1 MTEQEID
8 ELIYL
13 QDLVFESAKW
23 RISEDDPCGCIE
35 REVRDRLDKLQQ
47 ALRGKQDEA
56 AVPEFDPEWTKS
68 AQSKVKLNYKGRILR
83 LPRYMLEQR
92 PCKQSHTGY
101 QWCVREEYEAEA
113 DAKVEQLNGARI
125 GEKSIDKLSDEL
137 WAEHENS

>member
-23 RISEDDPCGCIE
+23 RISEDDQCSSPIE
-35 REVRDRLDKLQQ
+35 CEVRARLDKLQQ

-56 AVPEFDPEWTKS
+56 AAPEFDPEWTKA

-113 DAKVEQLNGARI
+113 DAKVEQLDGA
-125 GEKSIDKLSDEL
+125 KSIDKLSDEL